1 MMQRWALV
9 ARVAAVL
16 AVTAGVL
23 ITAIGPST
31 VSGLLPY
38 FTIQSNLLYA
48 VVALVAVIRPVR
60 PVVKGA
66 ATLYIT
72 ITGVVYH
79 LLLANSAS
87 PFWEGPIHRNVLH
100 AVGNQL
106 LHTVVP
112 LLAVVIWLLV
122 DEHGTL
128 RWRYAVYWLA
138 YPLAYLAFALIRGLI
153 VHSYPY
159 GFVDAGA
166 IGYGGVAVSAVG
178 LAVGFWLLGLALCAL
193 DGLAA
198 RRTDQRRTAGNGS
211 IS

>member
-1 MMQRWALV
+1 MMPF
-9 ARVAAVL
+9 ARLSAVL
-16 AVTAGVL
+16 AVAAGVL

-38 FTIQSNLLYA
+38 FTIQSNVLYA
-48 VVALVAVIRPVR
+48 VVALVAAIRPVR

-87 PFWEGPIHRNVLH
+87 PFFQGPIHRSLLH

-112 LLAVVIWLLV
+112 LLAVVTWVLF

-138 YPLAYLAFALIRGLI
+138 YPLGYLAFALLRGL
-153 VHSYPY
+153 VTHTYPY
-159 GFVDAGA
+159 GFVDPTSL
-166 IGYGGVAVSAVG
+166 GYGGVTLSAVG
-178 LAVGFWLLGLALCAL
+178 LGIAFWLLGLVLCAL
-193 DGLAA
+193 DRLPA
-198 RRTDQRRTAGNGS
+198 RRRRPVDQAA
-211 IS
+211 

>member
-1 MMQRWALV
+1 MMQRWAVV

-23 ITAIGPST
+23 ITAIGPTT

-38 FTIQSNLLYA
+38 FTIQSNVLYA

-87 PFWEGPIHRNVLH
+87 PFWEGPIHRNLLH
-100 AVGNQL
+100 AAGNQL

-112 LLAVVIWLLV
+112 LLAVVIWLLL

-138 YPLAYLAFALIRGLI
+138 YPLGYLAFALIRGLI
-153 VHSYPY
+153 VHTYPY

-178 LAVGFWLLGLALCAL
+178 LAVAFWLLGLALCAL
-193 DGLAA
+193 DGSAA

>member
-1 MMQRWALV
+1 MRWAV
-9 ARVAAVL
+9 AARVAAVA
-16 AVTAGVL
+16 AVVAGVL

-38 FTIQSNLLYA
+38 FTIQSNVLYA
-48 VVALVAVIRPVR
+48 VVALVAAFRPVR
-60 PVVKGA
+60 PVLKGA

-87 PFWEGPIHRNVLH
+87 PFWEGPIHRSLLH
-100 AVGNQL
+100 AIGNQL

-112 LLAVVIWLLV
+112 LLAVAIWLLF

-138 YPLAYLAFALIRGLI
+138 YPLGYLAFALLRGLV

-159 GFVDAGA
+159 GFVDPGSL
-166 IGYGGVAVSAVG
+166 GYGGVALSAVG
-178 LAVGFWLLGLALCAL
+178 LGVVFWLLGLGLCAL
-193 DGLAA
+193 DRLPA
-198 RRTDQRRTAGNGS
+198 RRRRRADQAL
-211 IS
+211 